1 MCTNLENLGKFVT
14 SNEMSIEIYDFIL
27 QNINSFTKKEL
38 THIMSKNK
46 NIVSTI
52 AILIYMVWHKK
63 INKPNYKKYVK
74 YLITNNNIFG
84 YYYDAVYYI
93 FEKQYDKAFSK
104 LQKTI
109 DLDPTFYIGYVK
121 YAVTL
126 LNKSNSIEDID
137 KAIKYLEKSI
147 VLGSTFSY
155 YIFGLIYKGVYNYSY
170 LNINKSIEM
179 FNKSI
184 DNDASNKYRSADAL
198 GTIYLKHKNNLKK
211 SFEYYKLASDNE
223 IFESHYNLLYLI
235 NTNEKISYLID
246 NDEIVNVIIKYLT
259 HKHSNKININKKRF
273 VLHILKKNMKNN
285 LNKYISNYVELVSEN
300 KTIDET
306 NNNIRSM
313 IYYHPN
319 NNGYIETMNHF
330 NVLYEEMKNI
340 KI

>member
-211 SFEYYKLASDNE
+211 
-223 IFESHYNLLYLI
+223 
-235 NTNEKISYLID
+235 
-246 NDEIVNVIIKYLT
+246 II
-259 HKHSNKININKKRF
+259 
-273 VLHILKKNMKNN
+273 
-285 LNKYISNYVELVSEN
+285 
-300 KTIDET
+300 
-306 NNNIRSM
+306 
-313 IYYHPN
+313 
-319 NNGYIETMNHF
+319 
-330 NVLYEEMKNI
+330 
-340 KI
+340 